1 MNDVP
6 GNLRV
11 HIISWKEKIM
21 IVMSGDVLETPI
33 EIIAHQVNCLGT
45 MGAGL
50 AKQIKDKYPQV
61 ESWYKIYCHRR
72 YTQTILGTGQIV
84 CQANHT
90 FFNIFGQYGYGT
102 SKRQTDYEAFKS
114 GFKDAILKYRFM
126 DNDYN
131 SQLKIAIPYHIGCG
145 LAGGEWKIISKIL
158 EQLEKEENVIFYSY
172 KL

>member
-1 MNDVP
+1 
-6 GNLRV
+6 
-11 HIISWKEKIM
+11 M
-21 IVMSGDVLETPI
+21 IVMSGNVLETPN

-61 ESWYKIYCHRR
+61 ESWYKIYCHKR
-72 YTQTILGTGQIV
+72 YEQKILGTGQIV
-84 CQANHT
+84 SQSDHT

-126 DNDYN
+126 YNDYK

-145 LAGGEWKIISKIL
+145 LAGGDWKIISKIL
-158 EQLEKEENVIFYSY
+158 EQLESEENVEFVAY

>member
-11 HIISWKEKIM
+11 HIISWKVKIM

-50 AKQIKDKYPQV
+50 AKQIKDKYPHV
-61 ESWYKIYCHRR
+61 ESWYKIYCHKR
-72 YTQTILGTGQIV
+72 YSQTILGTGQIV

-102 SKRQTDYEAFKS
+102 YKRQTDYKAFKS
-114 GFKDAILKYRFM
+114 GFKDAIAKYRFM
-126 DNDYN
+126 DNDYK

-145 LAGGEWKIISKIL
+145 LAGGDWKIISKIL
-158 EQLEKEENVIFYSY
+158 EQLEKEENVIFYAY

>member
-1 MNDVP
+1 
-6 GNLRV
+6 
-11 HIISWKEKIM
+11 M
-21 IVMSGDVLETPI
+21 IVMSGDVLKTPI

-61 ESWYKIYCHRR
+61 ESWYKIYCHKRH
-72 YTQTILGTGQIV
+72 TQTILGTGQIV
-84 CQANHT
+84 CQTDHT
-90 FFNIFGQYGYGT
+90 FFNIFGQYGYGM

-114 GFKDAILKYRFM
+114 GFKDAILKYRFLK
-126 DNDYN
+126 NDYK
-131 SQLKIAIPYHIGCG
+131 SQLKIAIPYHISCG

-158 EQLEKEENVIFYSY
+158 EQLEKEENVIFYAY

>member
-1 MNDVP
+1 
-6 GNLRV
+6 
-11 HIISWKEKIM
+11 
-21 IVMSGDVLETPI
+21 MSGNVLETPI

-61 ESWYKIYCHRR
+61 ESWYKIYCHKR
-72 YTQTILGTGQIV
+72 YEQKILGTGQIV
-84 CQANHT
+84 CQADHT

-114 GFKDAILKYRFM
+114 GFKDVILKYRFM
-126 DNDYN
+126 DNDYK
-131 SQLKIAIPYHIGCG
+131 SQVKIAIPYHIGCG
-145 LAGGEWKIISKIL
+145 LAGGDWKIISKIL
-158 EQLEKEENVIFYSY
+158 EQLESEENVEFIAY